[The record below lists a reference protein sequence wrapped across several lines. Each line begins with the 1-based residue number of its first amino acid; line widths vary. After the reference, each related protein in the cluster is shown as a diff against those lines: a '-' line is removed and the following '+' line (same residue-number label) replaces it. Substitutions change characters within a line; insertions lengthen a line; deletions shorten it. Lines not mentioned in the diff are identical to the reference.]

1 MLGIS
6 LGALKYICPEL
17 IAARKEWQEMVEKV
31 KTVQTQAL
39 QVWLKPDLK
48 ELGWMMP
55 SPVLDAYAHPFN
67 TWADMSHLN
76 IRESWESENFPSNI
90 AYFCGPLEE
99 AEKIL
104 PFTEHTFP
112 EKEMNR
118 VKENAINWFK
128 ENISTLWPEIT
139 SSQSSDK
146 IDWKLIVD
154 PKEDN
159 GLKRFD
165 SQFFRANIEPS
176 ERYVVS
182 LKGTTKYRLKPGESG
197 FDNLYLA
204 GDWTHNGINISSI
217 EATVTSGMQASRAI
231 SGYPKNIVGESDI

>member
-1 MLGIS
+1 M
-6 LGALKYICPEL
+6 
-17 IAARKEWQEMVEKV
+17 
-31 KTVQTQAL
+31 
-39 QVWLKPDLK
+39 
-48 ELGWMMP
+48 
-55 SPVLDAYAHPFN
+55 
-67 TWADMSHLN
+67 
-76 IRESWESENFPSNI
+76 
-90 AYFCGPLEE
+90 EE
-99 AEKIL
+99 AEKI
-104 PFTEHTFP
+104 PSFTEHTFP

-118 VKENAINWFK
+118 VKENAINWFE
-128 ENISTLWPEIT
+128 ENISTLWPEIN
-139 SSQSSDK
+139 SSQNSEK

-154 PKEDN
+154 PKEAN
-159 GLKRFD
+159 GLTRFD

-197 FDNLYLA
+197 FDNLYLT